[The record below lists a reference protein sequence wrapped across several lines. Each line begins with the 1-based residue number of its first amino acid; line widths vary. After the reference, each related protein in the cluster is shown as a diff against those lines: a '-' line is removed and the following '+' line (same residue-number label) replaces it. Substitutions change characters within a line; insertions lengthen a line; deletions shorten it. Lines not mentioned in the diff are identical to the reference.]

1 MLSELRYLCPKSYEV
16 TLFQLFDLFQLFIF
30 VTLLISQTHAYM
42 VLLDLNLHDI
52 CL

>member
-1 MLSELRYLCPKSYEV
+1 MLSELRYLSPKSYEV
-16 TLFQLFDLFQLFIF
+16 TLFQLFQLFIF

-42 VLLDLNLHDI
+42 VLLYLNLYDI